1 MLLYKITLIIVFSHN
16 KTAYSTMIKIALVDK
31 HPVIC
36 DSIKA
41 LLYGAEDI
49 EISSCNLTFKQLI
62 ATIRTDPVHIVLA
75 VLYAPDPADIENIKR
90 LTQLFPRVRVL
101 VLSLYNNEKF
111 ILRIIKAGAK
121 GHLSR
126 DTNRTEILEAI
137 YTLRNGFEFYA
148 KTITNILLNSY
159 LDSRGNDTLD
169 KEEQLHNL
177 SPRELEVLKH
187 FAEGMSNREIAD
199 KLFISIRTVETHKNN
214 IMKKI
219 NLKTTVDL
227 VKFALK
233 NNIIELD

>member
-1 MLLYKITLIIVFSHN
+1 
-16 KTAYSTMIKIALVDK
+16 MIKVALVDK
-31 HPVIC
+31 HPIIC
-36 DSIKA
+36 DAFSA
-41 LLYGAEDI
+41 LLKDADDI
-49 EISSCNLTFKQLI
+49 EITGCSQTFDDLFKI
-62 ATIRTDPVHIVLA
+62 IRIDPVHIVLS
-75 VLYAPDPADIENIKR
+75 VLYNPDPADIENIRK
-90 LTQLFPRVRVL
+90 LVQFFPRVKVL

-126 DTNRTEILEAI
+126 DTNRSEILEAI

-148 KTITNILLNSY
+148 KTITNILLNNY
-159 LDSRGNDTLD
+159 LDSQGTNAVE
-169 KEEQLHNL
+169 KEQRQQNL

>member
-1 MLLYKITLIIVFSHN
+1 
-16 KTAYSTMIKIALVDK
+16 MIKVALVDK

-36 DSIKA
+36 DAISA
-41 LLYGAEDI
+41 LLRDADEI
-49 EISSCNLTFKQLI
+49 EITGCNQTFDDLFKR
-62 ATIRTDPVHIVLA
+62 IRTEPIHIALTI
-75 VLYAPDPADIENIKR
+75 LYSPDPADIENIKK
-90 LTQLFPRVRVL
+90 LVQLFPRVKIL
-101 VLSLYNNEKF
+101 VLSLYKNEKF

-126 DTNRTEILEAI
+126 DTNRSEILEAI

-148 KTITNILLNSY
+148 KTITNILLNNY
-159 LDSRGNDTLD
+159 LDAQGNDALE
-169 KEEQLHNL
+169 KEQRQQNL

>member
-1 MLLYKITLIIVFSHN
+1 
-16 KTAYSTMIKIALVDK
+16 MIKVALVDK
-31 HPVIC
+31 HPIIC
-36 DSIKA
+36 DAINA
-41 LLYGAEDI
+41 LLSGADDI
-49 EISSCNLTFKQLI
+49 EITGCSQTFDDLFK
-62 ATIRTDPVHIVLA
+62 TIRTEPVHIVLTI
-75 VLYAPDPADIENIKR
+75 LYNPDPADIENIKK
-90 LTQLFPRVRVL
+90 LVQFFPRVRVL
-101 VLSLYNNEKF
+101 VLSLYHNEKF
-111 ILRIIKAGAK
+111 ILRLIKAGAK

-126 DTNRTEILEAI
+126 DTNRSEILEAI

-159 LDSRGNDTLD
+159 LDAQGNDVAE
-169 KEEQLHNL
+169 KEKRQQNL

>member
-1 MLLYKITLIIVFSHN
+1 
-16 KTAYSTMIKIALVDK
+16 MIKVALVEK

-36 DSIKA
+36 DAISS
-41 LLYGAEDI
+41 LLRGADEI
-49 EISSCNLTFKQLI
+49 EISGCYQTFDDLYK
-62 ATIRTDPVHIVLA
+62 TIRMEPVHVVL
-75 VLYAPDPADIENIKR
+75 VLFYQSDIANIDNIKR
-90 LTQLFPRVRVL
+90 LTELFPKVKVL

-111 ILRIIKAGAK
+111 ILKLIKAGAK
-121 GHLSR
+121 GHLSS
-126 DTNRTEILEAI
+126 DTNRSEILEAI
-137 YTLRNGFEFYA
+137 YTLRNGYEFYA

-159 LDSRGNDTLD
+159 LAQKGDDSAEKQRRQ
-169 KEEQLHNL
+169 KEL
-177 SPRELEVLKH
+177 SPRELEVLKN
-187 FAEGMSNREIAD
+187 FGEGLSNREIAD

>member
-1 MLLYKITLIIVFSHN
+1 
-16 KTAYSTMIKIALVDK
+16 MIKVALVDK

-36 DSIKA
+36 DAINA
-41 LLYGAEDI
+41 LLRGADDVEVTG
-49 EISSCNLTFKQLI
+49 CNQTFDNLFK
-62 ATIRTDPVHIVLA
+62 TIRTEPVHIVLTI
-75 VLYAPDPADIENIKR
+75 LYNPDPADIENIRK
-90 LTQLFPRVRVL
+90 LVQQFPRVKVL
-101 VLSLYNNEKF
+101 VLSLYHNEKF
-111 ILRIIKAGAK
+111 ILRLIKAGAK

-126 DTNRTEILEAI
+126 DTNRSEILEAI

-159 LDSRGNDTLD
+159 LDTQGSDAVE
-169 KEEQLHNL
+169 KEKRQQNL

>member
-1 MLLYKITLIIVFSHN
+1 
-16 KTAYSTMIKIALVDK
+16 MIKVALVDK

-36 DSIKA
+36 DALAA
-41 LLYGAEDI
+41 LLKDADDI
-49 EISSCNLTFKQLI
+49 EITGCNQTFDDLFK
-62 ATIRTDPVHIVLA
+62 TIRTDPVHIVLS
-75 VLYAPDPADIENIKR
+75 VLYNPDPSDIDNIKK
-90 LTQLFPRVRVL
+90 LVQFFPRVKVL

-126 DTNRTEILEAI
+126 DTNRSEILEAI

-148 KTITNILLNSY
+148 KTITNILLNNY
-159 LDSRGNDTLD
+159 LDSQGNNAVE
-169 KEEQLHNL
+169 KEQRQQNL